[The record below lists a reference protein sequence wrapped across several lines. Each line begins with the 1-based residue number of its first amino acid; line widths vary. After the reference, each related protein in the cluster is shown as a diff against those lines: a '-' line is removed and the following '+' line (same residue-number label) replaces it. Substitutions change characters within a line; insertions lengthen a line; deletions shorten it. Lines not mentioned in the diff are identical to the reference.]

1 MGYWDEETGEYEP
14 TEEEMETYMGEES
27 TSTVK
32 NGNVLHVDFDMN
44 NMCQGIANAVKEQ
57 LKTELYESILMEV
70 KGDILK
76 DIKQTIITSTG
87 EIIKDLIVDFMN
99 NEKITIGGDCWGNT
113 KAEEYTLMD
122 YAKKCI
128 GEAIHD
134 TKFTV
139 VTEIKEENDRWS
151 GRRYRIV
158 TKDYKFNEFIN
169 TQLGIGNEIQ
179 EFLVRQIGDVKNQ
192 VNIDMKNLFD
202 KTTKDMLAESVL
214 NVLMANDTY
223 KRIQNQVA
231 CIADRTVD

>member
-1 MGYWDEETGEYEP
+1 MGYYYEDYEDYEP
-14 TEEEMETYMGEES
+14 TDEEMETYMGEKS
-27 TSTVK
+27 TSAVK

-44 NMCQGIANAVKEQ
+44 NMCQGIVNAVKEQ

-76 DIKQTIITSTG
+76 DIKQTIMTSTG

-99 NEKITIGGDCWGNT
+99 NEKITIGGDCWGT
-113 KAEEYTLMD
+113 KKAEEYTLMD

-128 GEAIHD
+128 GDAIRD
-134 TKFTV
+134 NKFSV
-139 VTEIKEENDRWS
+139 VTEIKEEKSWS
-151 GRRYRIV
+151 GSRFRVV

-169 TQLGIGNEIQ
+169 AQLGIGNEIQ
-179 EFLVRQIGDVKNQ
+179 KYFSEQIGDIKNQ
-192 VNIDMKNLFD
+192 VNKDMKNLFD

-214 NVLMANDTY
+214 NILMANDTY